1 MMKMMKKNV
10 KIKIIYTPKSNS
22 VQQTSMNFN
31 ETILIY
37 KFYKRHPERLR
48 NCIKCVGVQREEGK
62 NVREATKYCNSVCKR
77 DLIDEVTERDLVED
91 DQDEID
97 ERKLMLNKK

>member
-1 MMKMMKKNV
+1 
-10 KIKIIYTPKSNS
+10 
-22 VQQTSMNFN
+22 MNIN
-31 ETILIY
+31 GVILIY

-91 DQDEID
+91 DQYDEDD
-97 ERKLMLNKK
+97 EEKRQNKDYLYAKK